1 MLAGTLWVQLGQ
13 CTRSVNLESLGSF
26 IDSIATSH
34 VKTHDDT
41 QKVPLS
47 CKLQLTARTGR
58 RVLQELVA
66 PAAEDLPC
74 NGLHSRLVG
83 GGVERMFYFTQVST
97 IGVLPAPR
105 TDNLGSH
112 FGMEL

>member
-13 CTRSVNLESLGSF
+13 CTRSVNWESLGIF
-26 IDSIATSH
+26 IDSIATSP

-41 QKVPLS
+41 QKVPLTCKS
-47 CKLQLTARTGR
+47 CAARAGG

-66 PAAEDLPC
+66 PASENLRGYC
-74 NGLHSRLVG
+74 LHSRLVSG
-83 GGVERMFYFTQVST
+83 RIQRMFYFAQVPT

-105 TDNLGSH
+105 ADNLGSH
-112 FGMEL
+112 FRVEL